1 MHEPS
6 TMQCKGDYMTIKGRI
21 HSFESFGTVDGPGI
35 RFVIFM
41 QGCPFR
47 CLYCHNP
54 DTWSNESGTL
64 YSVDEVFNKIK
75 RYVPYFKNSGGGI
88 TVSGGEPL
96 VQAEFII
103 ELFKKCKEDGIH
115 TAIDT
120 NGFVDSNSDVVNAL
134 LDYTDLVLLDIKHI
148 DNEKHKSLT
157 GCSNENVLK
166 FAKHLSERK
175 IPVWL
180 RYVVVPGITDFEP
193 DVKKLSKFIGSLSN
207 IENIEL
213 LPFHKTGE
221 YKWKELGL
229 DYKLYDTQPA
239 NDNDIEKVRQILHLK
254 PKHNI

>member
-1 MHEPS
+1 
-6 TMQCKGDYMTIKGRI
+6 MTIKGRI

-35 RFVIFM
+35 RYVIFM
-41 QGCPFR
+41 QGCPFQ

-54 DTWSNESGTL
+54 DTWSCDSGTL
-64 YSVDEVFNKIK
+64 YSVDEVFDKIR
-75 RYVPYFKNSGGGI
+75 RYIPYFKNSGGGI
-88 TVSGGEPL
+88 TVTGGEPL
-96 VQAEFII
+96 LQAEFIT
-103 ELFKKCKEDGIH
+103 ELFKKCKEEGIH

-120 NGFVDSNSDVVNAL
+120 NGFVDSSSATIDTL

-148 DNEKHKSLT
+148 DNKKHKSLT

-166 FAKHLSERK
+166 FAQHLNSRK

-180 RYVVVPGITDFEP
+180 RYVVVPGLTDLEP
-193 DVKKLSKFIGSLSN
+193 DVKKLGKFIAKLSN

-229 DYKLYDTQPA
+229 DYTLYDIPPA
-239 NDNDIEKVRQILHLK
+239 SDNDIERVRKILIPSK
-254 PKHNI
+254 QAPIK

>member
-1 MHEPS
+1 
-6 TMQCKGDYMTIKGRI
+6 MTLKGRI

-54 DTWSNESGTL
+54 DTWSNESGNL
-64 YSVDEVFNKIK
+64 YSVEEVFDKIK

-96 VQAEFII
+96 VQVEFIA
-103 ELFKKCKEDGIH
+103 ELFKKCKEEGIH
-115 TAIDT
+115 TAVDT
-120 NGFVDSNSDVVNAL
+120 NGFVESNSDAVNAL

-148 DNEKHKSLT
+148 DDEKHKSLT
-157 GCSNENVLK
+157 GCTNEKGLQ
-166 FAKHLSERK
+166 FAQHLSEKK

-180 RYVVVPGITDFEP
+180 RYVVVPGLTDFEL
-193 DVKKLSKFIGSLSN
+193 DVKRLGKFIEGLSN

-213 LPFHKTGE
+213 LPFHKIGE
-221 YKWKELGL
+221 YKWKELEI
-229 DYKLYDTQPA
+229 DYKLYDTHA
-239 NDNDIEKVRQILHLK
+239 ADENDIEKVRRILFSGKL
-254 PKHNI
+254 NFD

>member
-1 MHEPS
+1 
-6 TMQCKGDYMTIKGRI
+6 MTIKGRI

-54 DTWSNESGTL
+54 DTWSNDSGTL
-64 YSVDEVFNKIK
+64 YPVEEVLDKIK

-96 VQAEFII
+96 IQPEFITK
-103 ELFKKCKEDGIH
+103 LFRKCKEQGIH
-115 TAIDT
+115 TAVDT
-120 NGFVDSNSDVVNAL
+120 NGFVDSNSDAINAL

-157 GCSNENVLK
+157 GCNNENVLK
-166 FAKHLSERK
+166 FAQHLNERK
-175 IPVWL
+175 ISVWL

-193 DVKKLSKFIGSLSN
+193 DIKKLSKFIRGLSN

-213 LPFHKTGE
+213 LPFHKIGE
-221 YKWKELGL
+221 YKWKELEL
-229 DYKLYDTQPA
+229 DYKLYDILPA
-239 NDNDIEKVRQILHLK
+239 DENDIEKVRRLLFCGK
-254 PKHNI
+254 LNSD

>member
-1 MHEPS
+1 
-6 TMQCKGDYMTIKGRI
+6 MTIKGRI

-54 DTWSNESGTL
+54 DTWSNDNGSL
-64 YSVDEVFNKIK
+64 YSALEVFDRIQ
-75 RYVPYFKNSGGGI
+75 RYVPYFKNSGGGV

-96 VQAEFII
+96 FQPEFIT
-103 ELFKKCKEDGIH
+103 ELFKMCKGEGIH

-120 NGFVDSNSDVVNAL
+120 NGFVESSSDVVNAL

-148 DNEKHKSLT
+148 DDQKHTALT
-157 GCSNENVLK
+157 GCSNGNVLD
-166 FAKHLSERK
+166 FARNLDSRK

-180 RYVVVPGITDFEP
+180 RYVVVPGLTDYEP
-193 DVKKLSKFIGSLSN
+193 DVKKLDKFIKGLSN

-213 LPFHKTGE
+213 LPFHKIGE
-221 YKWKELGL
+221 YKWKELDL
-229 DYKLYDTQPA
+229 DYKLYDTPPA
-239 NDNDIEKVRQILHLK
+239 NEIDIERVRKILT
-254 PKHNI
+254 PSD

>member
-1 MHEPS
+1 
-6 TMQCKGDYMTIKGRI
+6 MTIKGRI

-54 DTWSNESGTL
+54 DTWSNESGTI

-75 RYVPYFKNSGGGI
+75 RFVPYFKNSGGGI

-96 VQAEFII
+96 LQPKFITQ
-103 ELFKKCKEDGIH
+103 LFKKCKEEGIH
-115 TAIDT
+115 TTVDT
-120 NGFVDSNSDVVNAL
+120 NGFVDNNSDIINVL

-148 DNEKHKSLT
+148 DKEKHKSLT
-157 GCSNENVLK
+157 GSTNEKVLK
-166 FAKHLSERK
+166 FAQHLDKRK
-175 IPVWL
+175 ISVWL
-180 RYVVVPGITDFEP
+180 RYVIVPGITDLES
-193 DVKKLSKFIGSLSN
+193 DVKKLGKFIGTLSN

-213 LPFHKTGE
+213 LPFHKIGE

-229 DYKLYDTQPA
+229 DYKLNDTPTA
-239 NDNDIEKVRQILHLK
+239 NENVIEKVRKILFPDKLR
-254 PKHNI
+254 